1 MCLHSSCIIDV
12 DDVVRVITDECMHEC
27 MYVFIHMLCYMS
39 VQGCKGAATRNYS
52 GSVLNALA
60 NSCPE
65 LVGGSADLSGSNCTF
80 LDVRGCDD

>member
-1 MCLHSSCIIDV
+1 MIMCLHSYCIIDV
-12 DDVVRVITDECMHEC
+12 DDVVRSIYS
-27 MYVFIHMLCYMS
+27 MYVFIHMLYYMS
-39 VQGCKGAATRNYS
+39 VQGCKVAATRNYS

-80 LDVRGCDD
+80 LDVSCDD

>member
-1 MCLHSSCIIDV
+1 MCLHSYCIIDV
-12 DDVVRVITDECMHEC
+12 DDVINLQ
-27 MYVFIHMLCYMS
+27 YVCIYTYAMLCYMS
-39 VQGCKGAATRNYS
+39 VQGCKVAATRNYS

-80 LDVRGCDD
+80 LDVSGDD